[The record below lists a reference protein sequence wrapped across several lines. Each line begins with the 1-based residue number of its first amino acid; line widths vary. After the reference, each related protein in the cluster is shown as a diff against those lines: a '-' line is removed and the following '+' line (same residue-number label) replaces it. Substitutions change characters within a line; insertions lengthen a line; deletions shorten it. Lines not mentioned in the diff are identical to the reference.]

1 MATPLDST
9 LEELRQSDA
18 ARWGKH
24 AQAKHR
30 TVSIAVQLATQKT
43 PMEKNY
49 RDAYYCADVI
59 IEKDGKRTTKFC
71 GQRCCVQCNYHRT
84 TRTIRTYAPIIDGW
98 QDVYLVTLT
107 VPCVNAG
114 DLRRTM
120 DSLLEQL
127 HSVQNSMRRTHKCPL
142 RAIRFLECTVNEGQY
157 HPHYHLIVQGKAT
170 VELLVR
176 LWLERNPSAA
186 PNAQR
191 IDPVAP
197 ETTSNLLTYLTKY
210 IPDAAK
216 DASLEELDVIFT
228 AFKGRR
234 LLQPMGFK
242 ASAGSDTEIDDTQVS
257 ISSITD
263 GDQEAVKWYW
273 QQSEADWIRRDTGEY
288 LTEQEPPVS
297 RPEPVRK
304 QVNILQQKASPG
316 RIKLRTTRKQRIIH
330 RHSRKRYG
338 QTTNHG

>member
-1 MATPLDST
+1 MAILLDST
-9 LEELRQSDA
+9 LEVPRQSDA
-18 ARWGKH
+18 AHWVKH
-24 AQAKHR
+24 AQAKYR
-30 TVSIAVQLATQKT
+30 TVPIAVQLASQKT
-43 PMEKNY
+43 GLEQSY
-49 RDAYYCADVI
+49 RNACYCANVI
-59 IEKDGKRTTKFC
+59 AEKDGKRTTKFC

-84 TRTIRTYAPIIDGW
+84 TRAIRTYAPIIDGW

-107 VPCVNAG
+107 VPSVNASH
-114 DLRRTM
+114 LNRTL
-120 DSLLEQL
+120 DSMLEQL
-127 HSVQNSMRRTHKCPL
+127 NSVQNSMRRTHKRPL
-142 RAIRFLECTVNEGQY
+142 RAIRSLECTASEGKY
-157 HPHYHLIVQGKAT
+157 HPHYHLIIGGKAT
-170 VELLVR
+170 AELLVK
-176 LWLERNPSAA
+176 LWLERNPSAD
-186 PNAQR
+186 PNAQEIESFIPGTAR
-191 IDPVAP
+191 
-197 ETTSNLLTYLTKY
+197 NLLSYLTKY

-304 QVNILQQKASPG
+304 QVHILQQKASPG

-330 RHSRKRYG
+330 RHPRKRYG